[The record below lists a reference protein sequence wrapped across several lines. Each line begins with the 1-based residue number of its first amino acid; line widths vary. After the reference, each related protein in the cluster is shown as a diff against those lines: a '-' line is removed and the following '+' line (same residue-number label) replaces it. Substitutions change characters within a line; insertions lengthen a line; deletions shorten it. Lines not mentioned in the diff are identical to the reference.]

1 MHKYPKCRIDFPH
14 LYKYAKVVFPF
25 ESSDRMLGFSFLLM
39 YEIIIKVQMVLPM
52 KYVLFADL
60 DLMKD

>member
-39 YEIIIKVQMVLPM
+39 YEIIIKV
-52 KYVLFADL
+52 KWFTDEICTFADL

>member
-25 ESSDRMLGFSFLLM
+25 ESSDRMLSFSFLLM
-39 YEIIIKVQMVLPM
+39 YEIIIKV
-52 KYVLFADL
+52 KWFYR
-60 DLMKD
+60 

>member
-25 ESSDRMLGFSFLLM
+25 ESSDRMLGFSFSLM
-39 YEIIIKVQMVLPM
+39 YEIIIKV
-52 KYVLFADL
+52 KWFYR
-60 DLMKD
+60 

>member
-25 ESSDRMLGFSFLLM
+25 ESSDRMLGFSFSLM
-39 YEIIIKVQMVLPM
+39 YEIIIKSNGFTDEICT
-52 KYVLFADL
+52 FADL